1 MTVQTFQP
9 SATPSI
15 EYNIPKPP
23 TAQNRA
29 NEIMRPNLVS
39 IFVSVFFM
47 LVTVTVARRELLS
60 GPTPGSGDCG
70 RLIPENHMDVSGST
84 GNSYPICFTAHTT
97 NGADIFYS
105 QSETGFRDMTDGQ
118 SNTLALWPT

>member
-1 MTVQTFQP
+1 
-9 SATPSI
+9 
-15 EYNIPKPP
+15 
-23 TAQNRA
+23 
-29 NEIMRPNLVS
+29 
-39 IFVSVFFM
+39 M
-47 LVTVTVARRELLS
+47 LVTVSAARRELLS
-60 GPTPGSGDCG
+60 GPTPGSADCG

-97 NGADIFYS
+97 NGGDIFYS